1 MQKVV
6 IDVKNKSLG
15 RAAGE
20 IAAILQGKHKAS
32 YEPRKIGGD
41 RVVVKNISRL
51 KFTGRKLD
59 NKIYYRHTG
68 YMGHLKSKTL
78 KEAFTKS
85 PEWVLKHAI
94 KGMLPK
100 NSLLTKRLRL
110 LVIEK

>member
-1 MQKVV
+1 MKEII

-15 RAAGE
+15 RAASE
-20 IAAILQGKHKAS
+20 IAAIVQGKHKAI

-41 RVVVKNISRL
+41 KVIVKNINQL
-51 KFTGRKLD
+51 KFTGKKLD

-68 YMGHLKSKTL
+68 YIGHLKSKTL
-78 KEAFTKS
+78 KEAFTKN

-100 NSLLTKRLRL
+100 NLLLSKRIK
-110 LVIEK
+110 LVVVEK